1 MLNYSQVRRTKR
13 FEEALDSLARANARE
28 QTRVERIITL
38 YLTDISALTRTP
50 LRSAR
55 RDVMHT
61 RVSHDIRIVD
71 CASTERPDAVILLY
85 IDHHDIANRWG
96 TEYEGDAD
104 CEPVVAEINGN
115 LTRPTMHSPP
125 MLGETLTE
133 RLLLSRGI
141 PTELIAPI
149 QRMTPDELNESDQF
163 DEQTINSVLSWYRA
177 TRRTKAIPIPL
188 PNIGPQQPVTVAQN
202 DVASVSRIPLS
213 KFLARLTPEQQRL
226 VTRRAKGIMA
236 VRGAAGSGKTIVGIR
251 RLVALLEQRELTETK
266 PVLYTCHNR
275 VLATVAESLLRE
287 RVENGETRNLIQ
299 VTTTYGLMIDELQK
313 RVSDPLPK
321 RAGKERL
328 LPLLTE
334 ARELT
339 GRARSLVAW
348 SDAEL
353 LTEIIEII
361 YGRVLLRL
369 SDYAQAD
376 RRGVGHAH
384 RLTVAAR
391 GDVWDVYAKFRELCA
406 RHGLAPWAWVAT
418 KLASLLDA
426 DPVKEPCWSAV
437 VIDEVQDLSPAA
449 VRVIYQLQARRDQNF
464 IILGDGAQAIY
475 LNGFRWCHLGMEI
488 KPANSHTLTSTFRS
502 TRQIIGAAIP
512 LLDEVAERL
521 EEDLVR
527 PAGCA
532 SSGPQVRVH
541 EVAGLEDEIQEVA
554 LIIDFHVQSG
564 AALSSIGVL
573 LQTTQSQHLLM
584 ALLSSQGI
592 PFETAYKK
600 DESPSINPFDASV
613 KLMLASTSK
622 GLEFPIL
629 VVMSVHESNFPT
641 LSVDSDS
648 RTRSHKA
655 LYVAM
660 TRCAFALHLTCVSG
674 VRAAILDSLDSRF
687 VVNA

>member
-1 MLNYSQVRRTKR
+1 
-13 FEEALDSLARANARE
+13 
-28 QTRVERIITL
+28 
-38 YLTDISALTRTP
+38 
-50 LRSAR
+50 
-55 RDVMHT
+55 
-61 RVSHDIRIVD
+61 
-71 CASTERPDAVILLY
+71 
-85 IDHHDIANRWG
+85 
-96 TEYEGDAD
+96 
-104 CEPVVAEINGN
+104 
-115 LTRPTMHSPP
+115 

-376 RRGVGHAH
+376 RRGVKHAH
-384 RLTVAAR
+384 RLTAAAR
-391 GDVWDVYAKFRELCA
+391 GADFAPSRSPISVEADHPFRSKPIT
-406 RHGLAPWAWVAT
+406 HF
-418 KLASLLDA
+418 ASSRSPVSVEADQGVTGDPGRSPPALLLRDFH
-426 DPVKEPCWSAV
+426 PER
-437 VIDEVQDLSPAA
+437 
-449 VRVIYQLQARRDQNF
+449 VRASR
-464 IILGDGAQAIY
+464 
-475 LNGFRWCHLGMEI
+475 
-488 KPANSHTLTSTFRS
+488 ANSHAT
-502 TRQIIGAAIP
+502 
-512 LLDEVAERL
+512 
-521 EEDLVR
+521 
-527 PAGCA
+527 
-532 SSGPQVRVH
+532 
-541 EVAGLEDEIQEVA
+541 
-554 LIIDFHVQSG
+554 
-564 AALSSIGVL
+564 
-573 LQTTQSQHLLM
+573 
-584 ALLSSQGI
+584 
-592 PFETAYKK
+592 
-600 DESPSINPFDASV
+600 
-613 KLMLASTSK
+613 
-622 GLEFPIL
+622 
-629 VVMSVHESNFPT
+629 
-641 LSVDSDS
+641 
-648 RTRSHKA
+648 
-655 LYVAM
+655 
-660 TRCAFALHLTCVSG
+660 G
-674 VRAAILDSLDSRF
+674 VRGVPPR
-687 VVNA
+687 V